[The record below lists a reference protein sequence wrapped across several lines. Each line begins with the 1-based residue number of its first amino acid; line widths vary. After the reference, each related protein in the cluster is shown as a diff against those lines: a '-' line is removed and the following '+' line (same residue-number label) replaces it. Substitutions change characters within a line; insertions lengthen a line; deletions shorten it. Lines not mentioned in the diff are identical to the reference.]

1 VSRSAKGKRLGR
13 PPGARN
19 RRKPV
24 LLSKPLGE
32 TLVRAGVEEAL
43 KNKLDDEAL
52 AALDFLVNRYFV
64 RPSNRADAPK
74 DILLQVIASVNDEM
88 GID

>member
-1 VSRSAKGKRLGR
+1 MRCSFACAVTWER
-13 PPGARN
+13 PT
-19 RRKPV
+19 
-24 LLSKPLGE
+24 PLR
-32 TLVRAGVEEAL
+32 VRAGVEEAL